1 MRDYEQIAKEIKDLK
16 GILGRL
22 NTEDL
27 SNSQRIEVL
36 RSNIKMLENKIK
48 SLNA

>member
-1 MRDYEQIAKEIKDLK
+1 MRDYEQIAKEIKELK

-27 SNSQRIEVL
+27 SNSQRIEQL
-36 RSNIKMLENKIK
+36 KINIALMEAKLDEQD
-48 SLNA
+48 